1 MAGASDAEDL
11 PHSDNFHSQ
20 NVEEIGLDEL
30 REKFSELSGL
40 SQQLIT
46 EKLFLENECTQL
58 KKRVS
63 RLDEDIRNLKSPPLI
78 IGHIQDII
86 GNYAIVR
93 SSNGTVF
100 QVSVNSRL
108 NSDLLKPGARV
119 SLNQDNLSI
128 IDVLSDS
135 WDPLVSTSE
144 VINKPTVT

>member
-63 RLDEDIRNLKSPPLI
+63 RLDEDIRNLKSPPF
-78 IGHIQDII
+78 D
-86 GNYAIVR
+86 NRAY
-93 SSNGTVF
+93 
-100 QVSVNSRL
+100 SRHYWQL
-108 NSDLLKPGARV
+108 CNC
-119 SLNQDNLSI
+119 
-128 IDVLSDS
+128 
-135 WDPLVSTSE
+135 
-144 VINKPTVT
+144 